1 MLLNICASPRFTLSP
16 LVCVCVR
23 PIALLGANNRQE
35 HMLLVAHK
43 WPGETLPTE
52 AWRCSVMAAKGPD
65 VPGSCPYARSLRKRA
80 ASRGV
85 DKIHR
90 VDAMG
95 LYQRLCPRRAG
106 ASLSLRAPA
115 RGAGRWLSRH
125 SLQWPPLSS
134 WTLIPSAVGRPA
146 PPFFAVGTGDPQ
158 WGAAISRE
166 TGSIAVSTRW
176 RAARFVRG
184 SALGTGR
191 QTSFATE
198 RLSHHPPHL
207 RPWPQQRYP
216 PRPRFAI
223 RAAGSARCACVAR
236 RRDDGLSLCTPASL
250 RLQAGSL
257 SPRPG

>member
-1 MLLNICASPRFTLSP
+1 MALPMQCGDLRGTTCSDRCYAAQHLCVATLHTLAP
-16 LVCVCVR
+16 CVCVCVR

-106 ASLSLRAPA
+106 ASLSLRAPT

-146 PPFFAVGTGDPQ
+146 PPLCRCGNGAPAVGCSDF
-158 WGAAISRE
+158 
-166 TGSIAVSTRW
+166 TR
-176 RAARFVRG
+176 
-184 SALGTGR
+184 
-191 QTSFATE
+191 
-198 RLSHHPPHL
+198 
-207 RPWPQQRYP
+207 
-216 PRPRFAI
+216 
-223 RAAGSARCACVAR
+223 
-236 RRDDGLSLCTPASL
+236 DG
-250 RLQAGSL
+250 
-257 SPRPG
+257 